1 MFLTVDEMK
10 TVSTVKTVNLITNNQ
25 NDVVNEIISENIDM
39 MKSYLFKYYDT
50 EAIFGATGDARSIIV
65 RKHLKT
71 LVIFD
76 LYMIRQKDVSAEMEK
91 KYDEAMGWLE
101 KISSGKIEAD
111 LPRIKVDTD
120 GDGTPDAPSTFMKLG
135 SRKNYKNH
143 F

>member
-101 KISSGKIEAD
+101 KIGTGKIEAD